1 MKALSSGTVPARSP
15 VPVPSAAPG
24 RVVKEDL
31 AGLDDQALLALVQ
44 SLPRATQRYA
54 AACELLVTRYEGLVR
69 SCVRPYLRSPV
80 SAKELMQVGYVGL
93 LKAISKFDPAA
104 GAGLAAYARPCISG
118 ELKRYFRDTRWPLHV
133 GRPVQELVLQVRDA
147 TGPLTQQL
155 GRTPADSDLALH
167 LGVSGDD
174 VRQARQAQL
183 AFQPSSLDAPLAG
196 LEAISTLADALG
208 KEDPRLEHMLAM
220 HAVAA
225 HWGELPP
232 REQQILIMD
241 FQGNMTQAQIGL
253 RLRISQMH
261 VSRLRTH
268 ALGHLRARLFGPEP
282 RPVQGRRVALF
293 RCSPAPLWARFGG
306 LSGSQ

>member
-1 MKALSSGTVPARSP
+1 MATLSSATITVTAP
-15 VPVPSAAPG
+15 VPPPVLVLVPPAAPG
-24 RVVKEDL
+24 RVVKDDSVS
-31 AGLDDQALLALVQ
+31 LDDQALLSLVQ

-80 SAKELMQVGYVGL
+80 SAQELMQVGYVGL
-93 LKAISKFDPAA
+93 LKAISNFDPAV
-104 GAGLAAYARPCISG
+104 GASLAAYARPCISG

-155 GRTPADSDLALH
+155 GRTPADSDFALY

-174 VRQARQAQL
+174 MRQARRAQL
-183 AFQPSSLDAPLAG
+183 AFQPSSLDAPLPGVA
-196 LEAISTLADALG
+196 AMSTLADALG
-208 KEDPRLEHMLAM
+208 GEDPQLDHMLSM

-241 FQGNMTQAQIGL
+241 FDGNLTQAQIGL
-253 RLRISQMH
+253 RLHMSQMH
-261 VSRLRTH
+261 VSRLRAH
-268 ALGHLRARLFGPEP
+268 ALGHLRARLLGPEP
-282 RPVQGRRVALF
+282 RPAPKRSSGR
-293 RCSPAPLWARFGG
+293 AR
-306 LSGSQ
+306 LV

>member
-1 MKALSSGTVPARSP
+1 
-15 VPVPSAAPG
+15 
-24 RVVKEDL
+24 
-31 AGLDDQALLALVQ
+31 
-44 SLPRATQRYA
+44 
-54 AACELLVTRYEGLVR
+54 
-69 SCVRPYLRSPV
+69 VRPYLRSPV

-93 LKAISKFDPAA
+93 LKAIGNFDPAV
-104 GAGLAAYARPCISG
+104 GAVLAAYARPTISG

-155 GRTPADSDLALH
+155 GRTPADSDLARH
-167 LGVSGDD
+167 LGVSGDE

-196 LEAISTLADALG
+196 LSTVSTLADSLG
-208 KEDPRLEHMLAM
+208 AEDPRLDHMLGM

-241 FQGNMTQAQIGL
+241 FLGNMTQAQIGL
-253 RLRISQMH
+253 RLSISQMH
-261 VSRLRTH
+261 VSRLRAH
-268 ALGHLRARLFGPEP
+268 ALGHLRARLLGPEP
-282 RPVQGRRVALF
+282 RQVQGSASGRAALF
-293 RCSPAPLWARFGG
+293 RCWPAPLWARLGG
-306 LSGSQ
+306 LSVPTLWVTVGAGGRHDGTGFAGEDGVDIAQRTDGGGTSGELDEPADGFDFGSH